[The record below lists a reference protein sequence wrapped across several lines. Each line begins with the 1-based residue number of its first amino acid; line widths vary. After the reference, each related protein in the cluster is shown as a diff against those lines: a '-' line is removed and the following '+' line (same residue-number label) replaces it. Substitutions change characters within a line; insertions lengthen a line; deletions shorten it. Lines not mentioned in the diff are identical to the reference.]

1 MPSNWRRKRILKEGL
16 GLNLLQKCLSFEKA
30 KSSSFTADIWQALTV
45 QYYGCVTKPHLCKI
59 RQLHYIHQKVAT
71 KPATSEKKIRKNQV
85 ASCNG
90 TFTNSCNCFS
100 FDLIIF
106 GLYP

>member
-16 GLNLLQKCLSFEKA
+16 GLNLLQKCPSFEKA

-71 KPATSEKKIRKNQV
+71 NLRQVRKRLEKIK
-85 ASCNG
+85 
-90 TFTNSCNCFS
+90 
-100 FDLIIF
+100 
-106 GLYP
+106 

>member
-1 MPSNWRRKRILKEGL
+1 MPGNWRRKPILKEGL
-16 GLNLLQKCLSFEKA
+16 DLGLLQKCPSFEKA

-45 QYYGCVTKPHLCKI
+45 EYYGCVAKLYLSKI
-59 RQLHYIHQKVAT
+59 RQLHYMYQKPVT
-71 KPATSEKKIRKNQV
+71 KPKTSGKKIRKNQV
-85 ASCNG
+85 ASDKG
-90 TFTNSCNCFS
+90 TFSNSCNSFS